1 MLNKKRKR
9 NLVLVAALLLAG
21 VGGVWVTYLDEPE
34 LSDRASAPAPG
45 DLAPD
50 HLQER
55 LARLQQLRLP
65 ADGLALYQTLLRE
78 IPDVT
83 SQVPCACCG
92 ESLTWCYEG
101 GCPPS

>member
-1 MLNKKRKR
+1 MLNKKRTR
-9 NLVLVAALLLAG
+9 VFLAVAALLLAG
-21 VGGVWVTYLDEPE
+21 GGGLWFGYLDTSDVSERAGIPTAAHLGAEPSE
-34 LSDRASAPAPG
+34 
-45 DLAPD
+45 
-50 HLQER
+50 ER